1 MTLESDVRR
10 IDSGPGEEVARTPE
24 TTLESD
30 ETRSLSL
37 PRVSSH
43 LLEPRG
49 IVHAV
54 KETLRDMLILCPMHT
69 PLQDISGPVVDR

>member
-10 IDSGPGEEVARTPE
+10 IDSGPSEEVVRTPE

-30 ETRSLSL
+30 ETRSVSL
-37 PRVSSH
+37 PLVSSH
-43 LLEPRG
+43 LLELGG

-54 KETLRDMLILCPMHT
+54 KETLQGHPDPVSKAHTLARYLCP
-69 PLQDISGPVVDR
+69 VVKT

>member
-1 MTLESDVRR
+1 MRLESDVRR
-10 IDSGPGEEVARTPE
+10 IDSGPSEEVVRTPE
-24 TTLESD
+24 TTLESN
-30 ETRSLSL
+30 ETRSVNL
-37 PRVSSH
+37 PLVSSH

-54 KETLRDMLILCPMHT
+54 KETLRDILILRPMHT